1 MERRA
6 PRPAS
11 GMPAR
16 GRARMRVAPLSV
28 FQHSTGKLYRSR
40 LKCLLSVLSESP
52 KVQEEK
58 RAEAPVC
65 QRQSCFSPGDGF
77 NLAPGFKLDHGVK
90 LDPGFKL
97 DHGFQRCWW
106 RLAREFSTGA
116 TGGLDRKST
125 PLNSSHLGI

>member
-16 GRARMRVAPLSV
+16 GLARTPGAPLSV

-58 RAEAPVC
+58 RAGAPVC
-65 QRQSCFSPGDGF
+65 QRQSCFSPGKGF
-77 NLAPGFKLDHGVK
+77 SLAPGFKLDHGVK
-90 LDPGFKL
+90 LDPGFKVF
-97 DHGFQRCWW
+97 HEFRCCWW
-106 RLAREFSTGA
+106 RLPRELSTGG
-116 TGGLDRKST
+116 TGGF
-125 PLNSSHLGI
+125 